1 MRDHFKADHFL
12 CEEGGCLNEQFTHA
26 FRTELDIKAHRLA
39 RHSGG
44 LSKNEARQNRVIE
57 VDFNLPSHDRHDRH
71 RHHERRRSPVLLE
84 PAPPVKNEVPDF
96 TQDFPTLQGGQAA
109 TTKPS
114 ASAQGQEPVVNGSL
128 ATRLAHSSGRNTW
141 ATRGGGALALDDF
154 PSLPGAPAPKPYN
167 PAPKP
172 YNPKKAEPKKDQPK
186 AVADFP
192 SLPATSSKTLYAFG
206 APANDAKNGWGKQ
219 QQKAEPKKVQSKAVA
234 DFPSL
239 PTTSSKTLYAFGL
252 PSNDAKNGWGK
263 QQPNQGAKKGKNVAP
278 PPDLDDYPDLGRA
291 SDNFAK
297 MSVEQEKSGKKKKKK
312 GGLMSA
318 ADLIFQ
324 ASDDRGTSKSEPEK
338 KAATVTPPPP
348 PPPASPK
355 AVLKSPPGFSSSKR
369 DSKPTQA
376 QEPWKSRYTEPT
388 NFGDRNARLLSTI
401 CSVFGGQ
408 KSLEFGTF
416 KKLSH
421 QFKADEIDADKYL
434 RDCSGLVED
443 QTHLDKFM
451 AELMA
456 LLPNIDKQNV
466 IFINNH

>member
-1 MRDHFKADHFL
+1 
-12 CEEGGCLNEQFTHA
+12 
-26 FRTELDIKAHRLA
+26 
-39 RHSGG
+39 
-44 LSKNEARQNRVIE
+44 
-57 VDFNLPSHDRHDRH
+57 
-71 RHHERRRSPVLLE
+71 
-84 PAPPVKNEVPDF
+84 
-96 TQDFPTLQGGQAA
+96 
-109 TTKPS
+109 
-114 ASAQGQEPVVNGSL
+114 
-128 ATRLAHSSGRNTW
+128 
-141 ATRGGGALALDDF
+141 
-154 PSLPGAPAPKPYN
+154 
-167 PAPKP
+167 
-172 YNPKKAEPKKDQPK
+172 
-186 AVADFP
+186 
-192 SLPATSSKTLYAFG
+192 
-206 APANDAKNGWGKQ
+206 
-219 QQKAEPKKVQSKAVA
+219 
-234 DFPSL
+234 
-239 PTTSSKTLYAFGL
+239 
-252 PSNDAKNGWGK
+252 
-263 QQPNQGAKKGKNVAP
+263 
-278 PPDLDDYPDLGRA
+278 
-291 SDNFAK
+291 
-297 MSVEQEKSGKKKKKK
+297 
-312 GGLMSA
+312 MSA

-369 DSKPTQA
+369 DSKPAQA

-456 LLPNIDKQNV
+456 LLPNIDKQNQLYSAYADQ
-466 IFINNH
+466 FPSSKARLSRCDKCGQLLAETDRRTHKQTHELDQEFPAL